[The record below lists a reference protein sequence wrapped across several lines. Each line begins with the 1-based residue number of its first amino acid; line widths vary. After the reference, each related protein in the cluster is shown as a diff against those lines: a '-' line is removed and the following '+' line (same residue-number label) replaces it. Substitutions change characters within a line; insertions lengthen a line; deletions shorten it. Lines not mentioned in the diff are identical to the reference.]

1 MDSLACR
8 HIVTAV
14 TLQLQST
21 IKGKSS
27 LQNRGS
33 SRIDVA
39 RRIPYL
45 IAKLIVDYD
54 WIRNVIDYDTS
65 HFWSVELITIT
76 QKIVI
81 DCNRL
86 RLGEG
91 GVQSTIFCIFNHCY
105 FISSPNKLTIC
116 HTIKQLYIHNI
127 MPKHENT
134 AFQKTFYNQFKKGTF
149 SVECPHAW
157 GTLDTSMGYTWPVK
171 KRWVACIAQC

>member
-14 TLQLQST
+14 TLQLQSM

-81 DCNRL
+81 D
-86 RLGEG
+86 
-91 GVQSTIFCIFNHCY
+91 Y
-105 FISSPNKLTIC
+105 
-116 HTIKQLYIHNI
+116 
-127 MPKHENT
+127 
-134 AFQKTFYNQFKKGTF
+134 
-149 SVECPHAW
+149 
-157 GTLDTSMGYTWPVK
+157 D
-171 KRWVACIAQC
+171 